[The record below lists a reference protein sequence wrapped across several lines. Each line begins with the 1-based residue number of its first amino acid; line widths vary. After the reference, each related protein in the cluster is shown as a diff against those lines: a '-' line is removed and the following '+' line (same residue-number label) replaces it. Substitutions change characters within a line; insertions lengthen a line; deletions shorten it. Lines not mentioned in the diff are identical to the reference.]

1 VDTVPVALDDKQE
14 TFFLVCC
21 SSLLSE
27 CIKLTFSQSET
38 LKYLYLTFSD
48 SSVLPLNGM
57 YLVYLLHTQF
67 HPMLDLFS
75 LVEYVFNT
83 EVSTIFLKFNSF
95 NSKRVSTIECE
106 GTSSSYLQAINQTCI
121 SIILLHHHHMVTYM
135 LHTVFAMDFLAYLSL
150 YHYFVPAIAH
160 CFDKPNRTWSF

>member
-1 VDTVPVALDDKQE
+1 MVESLFIAWRLTGDIRYRDYSWAIFSSIDKYCRLDSGRYATVIDVDTVPVALDDKQE

-83 EVSTIFLKFNSF
+83 EVSTIF
-95 NSKRVSTIECE
+95 
-106 GTSSSYLQAINQTCI
+106 
-121 SIILLHHHHMVTYM
+121 
-135 LHTVFAMDFLAYLSL
+135 
-150 YHYFVPAIAH
+150 
-160 CFDKPNRTWSF
+160 